1 MYRSVEHGHRQAPY
15 TLHHLV
21 LGVEVL
27 LASLVESQ
35 PSEVGG
41 HAAPQLVQQ
50 VLALDPSG
58 PGVILPLATK
68 EPQVM
73 LAHLL
78 RDDRSRPLVHLGGWD
93 EGYHVK
99 ANKHDA
105 SNHSSLLG

>member
-1 MYRSVEHGHRQAPY
+1 MHRSMKHGHRLAPY
-15 TLHHLV
+15 PLHHLILSV
-21 LGVEVL
+21 MLL
-27 LASLVESQ
+27 LASLVVSQ
-35 PSEVGG
+35 HPEVGR
-41 HAAPQLVQQ
+41 HAAPQIVQQ